1 MYDIIINVLNYL
13 EIIKEVIMIGLG
25 TIINTAAVIVGGIL
39 GIILNKGITK
49 RFETILMQ
57 ANGLAV
63 IFISISGVLSYM
75 LEINEGGISTRGTML
90 LIFSLVFGSLIGE
103 WIDIESKMEVLGVK
117 VKDLVRVNNDN
128 RFVDGFVTTSLII
141 CVGAMAIV
149 GPMQD
154 GLTGDSSML
163 VVKAMLDFVIVVV
176 LAATY
181 GVGTIFS
188 AIPLFIY
195 QGSITLIAALF
206 GSVISDV
213 LIAEISFIGSALIFC
228 VGANLIREKTFRVA
242 NMLPALFIP
251 IFIKLLGF

>member
-1 MYDIIINVLNYL
+1 
-13 EIIKEVIMIGLG
+13 MIGLG